1 MVKAVI
7 IDDELHCIN
16 TLSMLLKAYCPD
28 VHVVA
33 ACQSPVDGKNAIETL
48 KPDLVFL
55 DIEMPEMN
63 GFKLLEQL
71 HDIFFALIFTTGYD
85 QYAIR
90 AIKFSALDYLM
101 KPIDPNELISAIKKV
116 QEQRHLPFAEQ
127 FQMLLKQIHDKN
139 HQFNKLAVP
148 TSDGFELISID
159 QLLWCNADDNYTHFY
174 LKNKTHITV
183 CRTLKEVEELLKG
196 FEFFIR
202 VHHSHIVNLK
212 EVTRYVRG
220 EGGYLVL
227 SDGTS
232 VNVSRTRKDMLLN
245 TFLPNKH

>member
-1 MVKAVI
+1 MIKAII

-16 TLSMLLKAYCPD
+16 TLIMLLKAYCPG
-28 VHVVA
+28 VSVIA
-33 ACQSPVDGKNAIETL
+33 ECQSPIDGKNAIETL

-71 HDIFFALIFTTGYD
+71 NDISFALIFTTGYD
-85 QYAIR
+85 QYAIK

-101 KPIDPNELISAIKKV
+101 KPIDPNELMGAVKKV
-116 QEQRHLPFAEQ
+116 REQRHLPFAEQ
-127 FQMLLKQIHDKN
+127 FQMLLKQIYDKN
-139 HQFNKLAVP
+139 NQFNKLAVP

-159 QLLWCNADDNYTHFY
+159 QLMWCNADDNYTHFY
-174 LKNKTHITV
+174 LKNKTTITA
-183 CRTLKEVEELLKG
+183 CRNLKEVEELLRG
-196 FEFFIR
+196 FDYFIR

-245 TFLPNKH
+245 TFLPNRH

>member
-1 MVKAVI
+1 MVKAII

-16 TLSMLLKAYCPD
+16 TLIMLLKAYCPD
-28 VHVVA
+28 VSVVA
-33 ACQSPVDGKNAIETL
+33 VCQSPMEGKNAIETL

-85 QYAIR
+85 QYAIK

-101 KPIDPNELISAIKKV
+101 KPIDPNELMGAVKKV
-116 QEQRHLPFAEQ
+116 QEQRHLPFTEQ

-148 TSDGFELISID
+148 ASDGFELISID
-159 QLLWCNADDNYTHFY
+159 QLMWCNADDNYTHFY
-174 LKNKTHITV
+174 LKNKTTIMA
-183 CRTLKEVEELLKG
+183 CRTLKEVEELLRG
-196 FEFFIR
+196 FDFFIR

-227 SDGTS
+227 SDGTK
-232 VNVSRTRKDMLLN
+232 VNVSRTRKDILLN
-245 TFLPNKH
+245 TFQPNRH

>member
-1 MVKAVI
+1 MIKAI
-7 IDDELHCIN
+7 LIDDELHCIN
-16 TLSMLLKAYCPD
+16 TLAMLLKAYWPD
-28 VHVVA
+28 VTVLA
-33 ACQSPVDGKNAIETL
+33 ACQSPIAGKNEIERL

-71 HDIFFALIFTTGYD
+71 HDIIFAVIFTTGYD
-85 QYAIR
+85 QYAIK

-101 KPIDPNELISAIKKV
+101 KPIDHNELISAVKKV
-116 QEQRHLPFAEQ
+116 QEQRHLPMVEQ
-127 FQMLLKQIHDKN
+127 FQILLKQIHDKN
-139 HQFNKLAVP
+139 NQVNKLAVP

-159 QLLWCNADDNYTHFY
+159 QLMWCNADDNYTHFY
-174 LKNKTHITV
+174 LKDKTTITA
-183 CRTLKEVEELLKG
+183 CRTLKEVEEMLRS
-196 FEFFIR
+196 FDFFIR

-227 SDGTS
+227 SDGTI

-245 TFLPNKH
+245 TFQPNRH